1 MSNLMKIAID
11 GPAGAGKSTVAKKV
25 ADILSFV
32 YIDTGAMYRSITLK
46 ALRNGIDVRDENALK
61 DVLENTKIDL
71 QKQLDK
77 QFVVLDGEDV
87 TEEIRTSEVTNNVSE
102 VAKHPAVRVEMVKRQ
117 QELSQEH
124 PVVMDGRDIG
134 THVIPDAQV
143 KIFLIAS
150 VDERAKRRHDE
161 NLIKGLPSD
170 LEQIKREIEQR
181 DELDSKREASP
192 LMKAEDAIE
201 LDTTTM
207 SIDEVVK
214 AILQIV
220 RERERV

>member
-1 MSNLMKIAID
+1 MSNFMRIAID

-25 ADILSFV
+25 ADILSYV

-46 ALRNGIDVRDENALK
+46 ALRNDIDVSDENALK
-61 DVLENTKIDL
+61 DILKTTKIGL
-71 QKQLDK
+71 QKKSDQ

-102 VAKHPAVRVEMVKRQ
+102 VAKHPAVRIEMVKRQ
-117 QELSQEH
+117 QELSREQS
-124 PVVMDGRDIG
+124 VVMDGRDIG

-150 VDERAKRRHDE
+150 VDERAKRRHEE
-161 NLIKGLPSD
+161 NVAKGIPSD

-192 LMKAEDAIE
+192 LMKSEDAIE

-207 SIDEVVK
+207 SIDDVVE

-220 RERERV
+220 RENERV

>member
-1 MSNLMKIAID
+1 MSNLMRIAID
-11 GPAGAGKSTVAKKV
+11 GPAGAGKSTVAKRV

-46 ALRNGIDVRDENALK
+46 ALRNDIDVRDENALK

-71 QKQLDK
+71 QKQSDK
-77 QFVVLDGEDV
+77 QFVVLDGVDV

-124 PVVMDGRDIG
+124 SVVMDGRDIG

-150 VDERAKRRHDE
+150 VDERAKRRHEE
-161 NLIKGLPSD
+161 NLLKGLPSD

-207 SIDEVVK
+207 SIDEVVSS
-214 AILQIV
+214 ILQIV

>member
-1 MSNLMKIAID
+1 MSNLMRIAID

-46 ALRNGIDVRDENALK
+46 ALRNDIDISDESALEEILK
-61 DVLENTKIDL
+61 TTTIDL
-71 QKQLDK
+71 QKKSDK

-87 TEEIRTSEVTNNVSE
+87 TEEIRTSEVTKNVSE
-102 VAKHPAVRVEMVKRQ
+102 VSKHPAVRIEMVKRQ
-117 QELSQEH
+117 QELSREH
-124 PVVMDGRDIG
+124 SVVMDGRDIG

-150 VDERAKRRHDE
+150 VEERAKRRHDE
-161 NLIKGLPSD
+161 NVSKGIPSD
-170 LEQIKREIEQR
+170 LEQIKREIEHR

-192 LMKAEDAIE
+192 LMKAEDAVE

-207 SIDEVVK
+207 SIDDVVE

-220 RERERV
+220 HENERV

>member
-1 MSNLMKIAID
+1 MSNLMRIAID
-11 GPAGAGKSTVAKKV
+11 GPAGAGKSTVAKRV

-46 ALRNGIDVRDENALK
+46 ALRNGIDVRDEIALK
-61 DVLENTKIDL
+61 NVLGNTKIDL
-71 QKQLDK
+71 QKKSDK
-77 QFVVLDGEDV
+77 QYVVLDGEDV

-124 PVVMDGRDIG
+124 SVVMDGRDIG

-150 VDERAKRRHDE
+150 VDERAKRRHEE
-161 NLIKGLPSD
+161 NISKGIPSD

-181 DELDSKREASP
+181 DELDSEREASP

-201 LDTTTM
+201 LDTTMM

>member
-1 MSNLMKIAID
+1 MSNLIRIAID

-46 ALRNGIDVRDENALK
+46 ALRNDIDVSDESALEEILK
-61 DVLENTKIDL
+61 TTTIDL
-71 QKQLDK
+71 QKKSDK

-87 TEEIRTSEVTNNVSE
+87 TEEIRTSEVTKNVSE
-102 VAKHPAVRVEMVKRQ
+102 VSKHPAVRIEMVKRQ
-117 QELSQEH
+117 QELSREH
-124 PVVMDGRDIG
+124 SVVMDGRDIG

-150 VDERAKRRHDE
+150 VEERAKRRHEE
-161 NLIKGLPSD
+161 NVSKGIPSD
-170 LEQIKREIEQR
+170 LAQIKREIEHR
-181 DELDSKREASP
+181 DEIDSKREASP
-192 LMKAEDAIE
+192 LMKAEDAVE

-207 SIDEVVK
+207 SIDDVVA

-220 RERERV
+220 HENERV